1 MRFRFP
7 FIRTIGDET
16 QCCAGAKHFTFWI
29 RLPLNLMPSTDCTT
43 HLCAAHT
50 LLLQFAA
57 GFGSFFRNSKPQ
69 NPKTVSQVWPMFAR
83 FCWMVC
89 NWHWWHLRCLTGRA
103 GRRLVG
109 VDWWS
114 AICWDVAPGGGSW
127 TVRVPEM
134 RLDSL
139 QPEACVS
146 GGGFKD
152 LFFFS
157 PNPVEM
163 IQFVLF
169 IIFFK
174 WVESWN
180 HQLAKDVFENIYCTN
195 LEDYG
200 KKELKH
206 ATYQDTV
213 AIISMFCFEQEDWPI
228 EILLP
233 SPRVWFWWKIT
244 DRKQPWGQRSP
255 SGIWTHSNFEGSM
268 NSRCGRFHATFM

>member
-1 MRFRFP
+1 MLCWGKALYILNKTPTQFDAFHGLYHS
-7 FIRTIGDET
+7 FVCSTYIVVTI
-16 QCCAGAKHFTFWI
+16 CCRVWV
-29 RLPLNLMPSTDCTT
+29 
-43 HLCAAHT
+43 
-50 LLLQFAA
+50 
-57 GFGSFFRNSKPQ
+57 FFSKFKTSKS
-69 NPKTVSQVWPMFAR
+69 KTVSQVWPMFAR

-180 HQLAKDVFENIYCTN
+180 HQLAKDV
-195 LEDYG
+195 
-200 KKELKH
+200 LK
-206 ATYQDTV
+206 TYTV
-213 AIISMFCFEQEDWPI
+213 P
-228 EILLP
+228 
-233 SPRVWFWWKIT
+233 T
-244 DRKQPWGQRSP
+244 
-255 SGIWTHSNFEGSM
+255 
-268 NSRCGRFHATFM
+268 